1 MTLKQLQD
9 GMVKALKEGNK
20 IEKDV
25 LSSCIASVKKTAID
39 KGCRDS
45 IDEELVNATL
55 LKEQKILQEQIDTCP
70 ETHQTLK
77 MEYEAKMKCLQ
88 EYVPKL
94 ITCKS
99 SIRRMIIQ
107 LCDGIE
113 LKKENKGLIMKTIA
127 PHFKGKVDMKVV
139 QEVVNS
145 YS

>member
-9 GMVKALKEGNK
+9 GMVKAMKEGNK

-39 KGCRDS
+39 NS
-45 IDEELVNATL
+45 TL

-70 ETHQTLK
+70 ETHPALK
-77 MEYEAKMKCLQ
+77 MEYEAKMKYLQ

-99 SIRRMIIQ
+99 TIRRMIIQ

-113 LKKENKGLIMKTIA
+113 LKKENKGMIMKTIA
-127 PHFKGKVDMKVV
+127 SHFKGKVDMKVV
-139 QEVVNS
+139 QEVINS